1 MKSFSFQHKICA
13 TKTKTAQVFFFF
25 FFNTGVQI
33 WNPKNKTKQKTLGHR
48 NCFRVNVILIPNC
61 MQRLGW
67 TPCTCYSMDAFHTN
81 IHIVFGKIRLF
92 LFSIWGVKRKIP
104 PPSSECKAFRWTSVL
119 SFIWELALS
128 ASLNRS
134 HTLTAAFDQ
143 APRATAWSSKSE
155 AYSEETADWDN
166 WDSLVW
172 GQQEWWESNREH
184 WLHHI
189 IVIMLPTEATE
200 PSPVFAIGT
209 DGLCAEA
216 FILHVGS
223 TYCFLDE
230 AK

>member
-1 MKSFSFQHKICA
+1 MSFWYLTVCKGWGELLAHA
-13 TKTKTAQVFFFF
+13 TAWMLF
-25 FFNTGVQI
+25 I
-33 WNPKNKTKQKTLGHR
+33 PISTLSLER
-48 NCFRVNVILIPNC
+48 LDCFYFP
-61 MQRLGW
+61 
-67 TPCTCYSMDAFHTN
+67 
-81 IHIVFGKIRLF
+81 FGEWRGKFPHHPL
-92 LFSIWGVKRKIP
+92 SAK
-104 PPSSECKAFRWTSVL
+104 PSAEPVCFPSYESV
-119 SFIWELALS
+119 ALS